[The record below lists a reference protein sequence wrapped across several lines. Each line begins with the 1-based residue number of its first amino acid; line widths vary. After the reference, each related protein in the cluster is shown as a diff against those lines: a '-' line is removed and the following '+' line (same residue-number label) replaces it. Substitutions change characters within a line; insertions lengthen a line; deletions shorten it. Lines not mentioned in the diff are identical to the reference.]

1 MGKLYAKKRQSIKE
15 MKPSKSAVSF
25 ILSYSQAMKMVK
37 VGNLTFENIAN

>member
-1 MGKLYAKKRQSIKE
+1 MAKLYSKKRQSIKE